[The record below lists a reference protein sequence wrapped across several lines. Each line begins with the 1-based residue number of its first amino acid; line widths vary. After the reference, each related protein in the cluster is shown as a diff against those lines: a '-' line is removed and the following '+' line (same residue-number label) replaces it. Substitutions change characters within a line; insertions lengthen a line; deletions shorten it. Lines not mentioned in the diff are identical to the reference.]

1 MKYKKILFFLII
13 IFFILIIHDSCSA
26 YVVQEGGVD
35 KFYLEGLPFSESYY
49 RTVFLYKEST
59 KTCMVI
65 GCRNN
70 SKLAYDNITKTLY
83 HFDSSG
89 LADIGLKIYFCTIE
103 VSNGKYTGDAWGELS
118 VTGVGY
124 SSYNFTDIEDYVLIS
139 NNTYIYP
146 GTEDGVIKSLPD
158 IEGFSWKSPFLITK
172 YESGDYD
179 CKIIIPE
186 TVLKDLTFYNVGNNN
201 ILYCVENAD
210 GTKVLNYNL
219 WGYTY
224 STDTWTFIETVTISK
239 NYSPFSTNGVM
250 YASLGNLSD
259 YFLFSTY
266 DVFNSNTNEK
276 VIDKTNILFNSL
288 YSYNS
293 FPYILNGSEDLAKGD
308 EDIIIMPR

>member
-1 MKYKKILFFLII
+1 MKYKKLLFFLII

-26 YVVQEGGVD
+26 YVLQEGGVD

-89 LADIGLKIYFCTIE
+89 LADIGLKVYFCTID
-103 VSNGKYTGDAWGELS
+103 VINGKYIGDAWGELS
-118 VTGVGY
+118 TTGVGY

-172 YESGDYD
+172 YEPGDYD
-179 CKIIIPE
+179 CKIIIPQ
-186 TVLKDLTFYNVGNNN
+186 TVSKDLTFYNAGGNAM
-201 ILYCVENAD
+201 LSVKENAD
-210 GTKVLNYNL
+210 GTTVSQYNL

-224 STDTWTFIETVTISK
+224 STDTWSFMETYDLSKLSMPANWGVKYADLGKISE
-239 NYSPFSTNGVM
+239 
-250 YASLGNLSD
+250 

-293 FPYILNGSEDLAKGD
+293 FPYILNGAEDLAKGD